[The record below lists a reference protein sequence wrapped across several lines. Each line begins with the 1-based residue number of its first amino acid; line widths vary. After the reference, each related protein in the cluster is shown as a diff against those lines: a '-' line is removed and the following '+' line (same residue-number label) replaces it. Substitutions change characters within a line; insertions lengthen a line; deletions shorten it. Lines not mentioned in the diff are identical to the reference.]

1 MRKGVAMRNAVLV
14 FLCFSSSAC
23 AQEQKHMVTA
33 AINAEWP
40 TTLTAFEIERVGQYP
55 SAVHLKGAV
64 EIKSPVCFRVGRK
77 HRELLC
83 NQMILRAD
91 EATFHEDSGQI
102 EARGAVT
109 VIPQRAGEN

>member
-1 MRKGVAMRNAVLV
+1 MMTVAANG
-14 FLCFSSSAC
+14 
-23 AQEQKHMVTA
+23 
-33 AINAEWP
+33 EWP

-64 EIKSPVCFRVGRK
+64 EIKSPVCFRVGKRS
-77 HRELLC
+77 ELQC
-83 NQMILRAD
+83 DGEMILKAD

-109 VIPQRAGEN
+109 VVPRRHAPKN

>member
-1 MRKGVAMRNAVLV
+1 MRYAVLV
-14 FLCFSSSAC
+14 FLCFGCVAG
-23 AQEQKHMVTA
+23 AQEQKHMMTA
-33 AINAEWP
+33 VVNAEWP

-64 EIKSPVCFRVGRK
+64 EIKSPVCFRVGKK
-77 HRELLC
+77 HRELVC

-102 EARGAVT
+102 EARGTVT
-109 VIPQRAGEN
+109 VIPQRAAER